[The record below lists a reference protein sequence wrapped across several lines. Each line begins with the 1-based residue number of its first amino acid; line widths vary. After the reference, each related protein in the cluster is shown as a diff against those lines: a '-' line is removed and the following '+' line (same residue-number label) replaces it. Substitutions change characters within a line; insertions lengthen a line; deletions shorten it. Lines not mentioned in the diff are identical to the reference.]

1 MKILVLDD
9 NCGKAIKEVLV
20 RAGHDVQIA
29 ANGNKALKLYC
40 DNGPFDVVLTD
51 IDHPGLS
58 AVDLK
63 KAIFV
68 RNPRQG
74 FAFVTGYRVLQKPF
88 SEEELYQLVDEM
100 RPKRGA
106 AQLEQYSAKI
116 EAVIKSRSQRK
127 SKPH

>member
-29 ANGNKALKLYC
+29 ANGNKALKLYG

-63 KAIFV
+63 NAIFA
-68 RNPRQG
+68 RDPRQG

-88 SEEELYQLVDEM
+88 LAEELYQLVDELQP
-100 RPKRGA
+100 RGGA
-106 AQLEQYSAKI
+106 AQIQRYSAKV
-116 EAVIKSRSQRK
+116 EAVIKSRPKKK